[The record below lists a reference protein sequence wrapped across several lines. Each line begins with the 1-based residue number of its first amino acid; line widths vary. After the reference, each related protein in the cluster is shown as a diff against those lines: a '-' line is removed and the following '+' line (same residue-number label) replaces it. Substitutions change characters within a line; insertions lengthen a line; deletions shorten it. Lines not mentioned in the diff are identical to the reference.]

1 MNPKK
6 LSKNLQN
13 EIEEIYNMTFT
24 YENLSQIHVREVDR
38 SSERGSIKLMYSNA
52 ENEMVSI
59 LDYQYDEEEETF
71 ERRLIVSYLE
81 GDRSTLLDQ
90 KLKGIDPEDLLSD
103 LKSVFDLMTFTSY

>member
-1 MNPKK
+1 MDLKK
-6 LSKNLQN
+6 LSKDLQD

-38 SSERGSIKLMYSNA
+38 SKECGSIKLMYSNVK
-52 ENEMVSI
+52 NETAST

-81 GDRSTLLDQ
+81 GEWSTLLDQ
-90 KLKGIDPEDLLSD
+90 KLKGIDPEDLLND
-103 LKSVFDLMTFTSY
+103 LKSVFGLMTLNPY

>member
-6 LSKNLQN
+6 LSKDLQN

-38 SSERGSIKLMYSNA
+38 SKECGSIKLMYFNLK
-52 ENEMVSI
+52 NETVST

-81 GDRSTLLDQ
+81 GDWSTLIDQ
-90 KLKGIDPEDLLSD
+90 KLKGIDPEDLLDD
-103 LKSVFDLMTFTSY
+103 LKSVFDLMTLTPY